1 MHYHSFEEANE
12 KWEKRKARL
21 HMDSLYVI
29 WTFMGM
35 EPNEGQYTRAQNLP
49 VKNKVLFVNHPVDKE
64 KYPDFFYIK
73 GFERQVGTGQLGSFM
88 NLKGERYYD
97 QFEYVDWINRG

>member
-1 MHYHSFEEANE
+1 
-12 KWEKRKARL
+12 
-21 HMDSLYVI
+21 MDSLYVI

-35 EPNEGQYTRAQNLP
+35 EPNEELYILAQNLP
-49 VKNKVLFVNHPVDKE
+49 VKNKVLFVNHPVDQE

-73 GFERQVGTGQLGSFM
+73 GFENRIGTGQLGEFM

-97 QFEYVDWINRG
+97 QFDFVEWINNG